1 MRSRL
6 PRLAAAAG
14 LSFGLLTAWRAG
26 AAPAW
31 WRVSDG
37 RAEVWVLGAPRV
49 TPNVMSWDTSG
60 AERRLAGAS
69 QLIVQAQPRD
79 GLQAMAV
86 MISGA
91 GSSAPMENGLP
102 PALRR
107 RFETVSGTIGKDA
120 KHYAAW
126 KPVVA
131 GVMLAGDVYK
141 SADLRS
147 GAVEKTV
154 RRLAY
159 KAGVP
164 ETPAG
169 SFDAAEMARA
179 AEQLPPAGQ
188 QICLAATLQGL
199 EIGPARLKASA
210 LDWAR
215 GAVEPMGPTAA
226 DLACLSAMP
235 TVKALAEQNVA
246 AEATARASALTAPG
260 HTVAVLDLQQL
271 TMPGGVLDR
280 LRARTD
286 GVSAAAVRRA

>member
-1 MRSRL
+1 MRS
-6 PRLAAAAG
+6 PSARLAAVAA
-14 LSFGLLTAWRAG
+14 LAIGLLAASRAG

-37 RAEVWVLGAPRV
+37 HAEVWVLGAPRV
-49 TPNVMSWDTSG
+49 TPNGMAWDTSG
-60 AERRLAGAS
+60 VERRLVGAS
-69 QLIVQAQPRD
+69 QLILQAQPRD
-79 GLQAMAV
+79 GLKAMAV

-91 GSSAPMENGLP
+91 GSPAPMQNGLSP
-102 PALRR
+102 GLRR
-107 RFETVSGTIGKDA
+107 RFEAVSGAIGKDA
-120 KHYAAW
+120 KHYDAW

-154 RRLAY
+154 RKLAR

-164 ETPAG
+164 EAPAG
-169 SFDAAEMARA
+169 SFDAADMARA
-179 AEQLPPAGQ
+179 AERLPPAGQ
-188 QICLAATLQGL
+188 QICLGATLQGL
-199 EIGPARLKASA
+199 EVGPARLKASA

-215 GAVEPMGPTAA
+215 GQVGPVGPTAA

-235 TVKALAEQNVA
+235 TVKALTEQNIA
-246 AEATARASALTAPG
+246 AEATALASALKAPG
-260 HTVAVLDLQQL
+260 HAVAVLDLQQL

-280 LRARTD
+280 LRSRGLT
-286 GVSAAAVRRA
+286 VSPPQP